1 MSAASNPTR
10 SPSVTPRGR
19 IDKQQAV
26 LAAAFTVFA
35 RVGYAQARVDEI
47 AAEARVAKATVYNHF
62 GDKETVFRQV
72 VRSLTNSALAT
83 NLAAVDQLCG
93 DGTDLPASLREVGLR
108 LATCYC
114 LEESRALR
122 RLVAAESAQFP
133 DLIDIVAEVPH
144 RVVQSLADRLSRL
157 ALAGALRFD
166 DPELAATHFTALLTG
181 SIDTRSKL
189 GTYPLATAE
198 LRTISDA
205 ATTTFLKAF
214 GSPTHSAHEEG

>member
-10 SPSVTPRGR
+10 SSSVTPRGR

-35 RVGYAQARVDEI
+35 RAGYAQARVDEI
-47 AAEARVAKATVYNHF
+47 AAVAQVAKATVYNHF
-62 GDKETVFRQV
+62 GDKENLFRQV
-72 VRSLTNSALAT
+72 VQSLTNTALAA
-83 NLAAVDQLCG
+83 NLAAVEQLVG
-93 DGTDLPASLREVGLR
+93 DGTDLPENLREVGLQ

-122 RLVAAESAQFP
+122 RLVAAESAHFP

-144 RVVQSLADRLSRL
+144 RVVQTLADRISRL
-157 ALAGALRFD
+157 ALAGVLRID

-189 GTYPLATAE
+189 GTHPLATPE
-198 LRTISDA
+198 LRIISDA

-214 GSPTHSAHEEG
+214 GASAIHSAP

>member
-1 MSAASNPTR
+1 MSAASNPTG
-10 SPSVTPRGR
+10 SSSVTPRGR

-26 LAAAFTVFA
+26 LAAAFIVFA
-35 RVGYAQARVDEI
+35 RAGYAQARVDEI
-47 AAEARVAKATVYNHF
+47 AAVAQVAKATVYNHF
-62 GDKETVFRQV
+62 GDKENLFRQV
-72 VRSLTNSALAT
+72 VQSLTNTALAA
-83 NLAAVDQLCG
+83 NLAAVEQLVG
-93 DGTDLPASLREVGLR
+93 DGTDLPENLREVGLQ

-122 RLVAAESAQFP
+122 RLVAAESAHFP

-144 RVVQSLADRLSRL
+144 RVVQTLADRLSRL
-157 ALAGALRFD
+157 ALAGVLRID

-189 GTYPLATAE
+189 GTHPLATPE
-198 LRTISDA
+198 LRIISDA

-214 GSPTHSAHEEG
+214 GASAIHSAP

>member
-10 SPSVTPRGR
+10 LSSVAPRGR

-47 AAEARVAKATVYNHF
+47 AAQAQVAKATVYNHF
-62 GDKETVFRQV
+62 GDKETLFRQV
-72 VRSLTNSALAT
+72 VQSLTDQAMAA
-83 NLAAVDQLCG
+83 NLAAVERLAG
-93 DGTDLPASLREVGLR
+93 DGTDLAANLRAVGLQ

-114 LEESRALR
+114 REESRALR

-133 DLIDIVAEVPH
+133 DLIDIVAEVGH
-144 RVVQSLADRLSRL
+144 RVVQTLADRLARL
-157 ALAGALRFD
+157 ALAGALRLD

-181 SIDTRSKL
+181 SIDTRSRL
-189 GTYPLATAE
+189 GTRALPAPE
-198 LRTISDA
+198 LRAVSDA
-205 ATTTFLKAF
+205 AASTFLGAF
-214 GSPTHSAHEEG
+214 GAATSR

>member
-10 SPSVTPRGR
+10 WPSVIPRGR

-35 RVGYAQARVDEI
+35 REGYAQARVDEI
-47 AAEARVAKATVYNHF
+47 AAEAQVAKATVYNHF
-62 GDKETVFRQV
+62 GDKETLFRQV
-72 VRSLTNSALAT
+72 VQSLTNQALAA
-83 NLAAVDQLCG
+83 NLAAVEQLAG
-93 DGTDLPASLREVGLR
+93 DSADLSAKLREVGLR

-122 RLVAAESAQFP
+122 RLVAAESTQFP
-133 DLIDIVAEVPH
+133 DLIDIVAEVGH
-144 RVVQSLADRLSRL
+144 RVVQTLADRLARL
-157 ALAGALRFD
+157 ALAGALRVD
-166 DPELAATHFTALLTG
+166 DPELAATHLTALLTG

-189 GTYPLATAE
+189 GTHPLAAPE

-205 ATTTFLKAF
+205 AVATFLKAF
-214 GSPTHSAHEEG
+214 GATVAR

>member
-1 MSAASNPTR
+1 MNAASNPTR
-10 SPSVTPRGR
+10 SPSVPPRGR

-47 AAEARVAKATVYNHF
+47 AAEAQVAKATVYNHF
-62 GDKETVFRQV
+62 GDKETLFREV
-72 VRSLTNSALAT
+72 VQSLTNQALAA
-83 NLAAVDQLCG
+83 NLAAVEQLAG
-93 DGTDLPASLREVGLR
+93 DGADLPANLRDVGLQ

-144 RVVQSLADRLSRL
+144 RVVQTLADRLARL
-157 ALAGALRFD
+157 ALAGALRLD

-189 GTYPLATAE
+189 GTHPLAVPE
-198 LRTISDA
+198 LRTIADA
-205 ATTTFLKAF
+205 AATTFLKAF
-214 GSPTHSAHEEG
+214 GTPTSS